1 MERKPQVGAESMK
14 PLKSA
19 DLRRLQLQ
27 EITGDLNILSVNVFR
42 ILKAVL
48 LCSKESSVNVNGG
61 LDMAYTT
68 AFAVQSD
75 LCPSSFVPRRIPL
88 FSMKCEIVMSHYIAC
103 K

>member
-1 MERKPQVGAESMK
+1 MGAESMK

-48 LCSKESSVNVNGG
+48 LCSMESCVNVNGVG
-61 LDMAYTT
+61 YGIYHCIRGA
-68 AFAVQSD
+68 
-75 LCPSSFVPRRIPL
+75 
-88 FSMKCEIVMSHYIAC
+88 E
-103 K
+103 